1 MSRAKMMR
9 RQFRKT
15 LRDNV
20 RVIFRRLC
28 GLPLGERLRLAWLL
42 VRGDA
47 NLDRAAKRRDGQ

>member
-1 MSRAKMMR
+1 MMR